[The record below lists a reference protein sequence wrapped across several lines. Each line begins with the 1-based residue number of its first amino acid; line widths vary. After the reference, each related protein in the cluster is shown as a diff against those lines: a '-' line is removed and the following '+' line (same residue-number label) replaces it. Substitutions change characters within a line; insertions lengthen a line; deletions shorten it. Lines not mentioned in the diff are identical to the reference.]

1 MACDA
6 RIEEVE
12 MKSLAA
18 RFCERGQDVCVDTLR
33 ARKSERLNELVA
45 LSRLRTNWPFPEAG
59 YSVKILP
66 ADDTEPSAKAT
77 DGLGRRGT
85 DEGTHQS
92 GRTRHAPPGS
102 G

>member
-18 RFCERGQDVCVDTLR
+18 SFCERGRDACKDTIR
-33 ARKSERLNELVA
+33 ARKSSRLNERTA
-45 LSRLRTNWPFPEAG
+45 LSGRRTNWPFPEAG
-59 YSVKILP
+59 YSVKIPP
-66 ADDTEPSAKAT
+66 ADDTEPSARAT
-77 DGLGRRGT
+77 EGLGRRGT